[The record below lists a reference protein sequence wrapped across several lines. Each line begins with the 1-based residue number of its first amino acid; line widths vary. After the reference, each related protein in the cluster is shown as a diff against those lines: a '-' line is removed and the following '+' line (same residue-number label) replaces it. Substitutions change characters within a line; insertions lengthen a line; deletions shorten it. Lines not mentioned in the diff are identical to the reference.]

1 MDSSDPNSGSSDPVA
16 HGEDI
21 VGTANGFYELVDY
34 DGAPDILPDAS
45 AENGVVALGS
55 SGAMILAGTFHG
67 PVHVRLE
74 IHNAPPPVRT
84 GGWDGIVEVSQ
95 HTLSGMVSVS
105 SPYADP
111 VPGLPTFTGVPDS
124 WYRIRVHVAGQ
135 HAVRDL
141 PFGPDQPVERHLI
154 QVWPAAGQEVE
165 VVHLPLR
172 R

>member
-1 MDSSDPNSGSSDPVA
+1 MSFRDLDSGYSGPMA
-16 HGEDI
+16 YGED
-21 VGTANGFYELVDY
+21 VVRTVNGFYELVDY
-34 DGAPDILPDAS
+34 DGAPDALPDAT
-45 AENGVVALGS
+45 AGNGMVALGS

-74 IHNAPPPVRT
+74 IHDASPPVRS
-84 GGWDGIVEVSQ
+84 GGWDGVVEVSQ
-95 HTLSGMVSVS
+95 HTPSGMVSVS
-105 SPYADP
+105 SPSADP
-111 VPGLPTFTGVPDS
+111 PPGLPTFTGLPDS

-135 HAVRDL
+135 QEVRAL